1 VSVVQIAVL
10 VCGGYA
16 VASVVTLVMVRPA
29 MRAAGK
35 ADQDAA
41 EVPLPVH
48 AEVEPTYASLAL
60 QRVTEHAAT
69 LLGAS
74 EACLV
79 VRTGE
84 SLLVVA
90 QHGLGDQVVAEE
102 PASGHRLALTAASEG
117 RQLASASGR
126 RFPRSEE
133 PGSYLPESAML
144 ATPVAW
150 HGSVGG
156 ALSVR
161 VAQAAWNMQPEQ
173 LELLSELGSLAGIAL
188 DHQRRGEHQGADAN
202 AEVEALLEA
211 LGRTDPYTSQHAVDV
226 VELAKLVG
234 SELGLDRMSAY
245 ELELA
250 AALHDVGKIR
260 IPRELLQAPRALT
273 AAEWE
278 LMRMHPVW
286 GFEIVAAVPGL
297 EPVAPLVRAH
307 HERWDGDGYPD
318 RLEGERIPLAS
329 RIIAVCDTFGAVTSD
344 RAYRRGAS
352 AELALE
358 EINRCSGT
366 QFDPA
371 VVEAFGP
378 ALTRTELPVAAA
390 VAA

>member
-126 RFPRSEE
+126 RFPRSEK

-173 LELLSELGSLAGIAL
+173 LELLLSVDPSIWRQEAAL
-188 DHQRRGEHQGADAN
+188 IPPFYEKFGDHTPAALW
-202 AEVEALLEA
+202 AEYEALVQRLNA
-211 LGRTDPYTSQHAVDV
+211 PAHKPA
-226 VELAKLVG
+226 
-234 SELGLDRMSAY
+234 M
-245 ELELA
+245 A
-250 AALHDVGKIR
+250 AA
-260 IPRELLQAPRALT
+260 E
-273 AAEWE
+273 
-278 LMRMHPVW
+278 
-286 GFEIVAAVPGL
+286 
-297 EPVAPLVRAH
+297 
-307 HERWDGDGYPD
+307 
-318 RLEGERIPLAS
+318 
-329 RIIAVCDTFGAVTSD
+329 
-344 RAYRRGAS
+344 
-352 AELALE
+352 
-358 EINRCSGT
+358 
-366 QFDPA
+366 
-371 VVEAFGP
+371 
-378 ALTRTELPVAAA
+378 
-390 VAA
+390 